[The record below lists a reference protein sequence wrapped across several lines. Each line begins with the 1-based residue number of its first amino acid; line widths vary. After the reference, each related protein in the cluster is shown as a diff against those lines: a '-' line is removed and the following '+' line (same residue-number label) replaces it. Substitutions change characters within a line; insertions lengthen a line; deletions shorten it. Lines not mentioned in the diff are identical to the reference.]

1 MFPDGVLKAPNLG
14 SAAVAVTTATVAVQ
28 AATSGTSAR
37 TGGSYRAASIIP
49 MRFPVV
55 LFDLDGTLVDSA
67 GVILASFHHAT
78 ETVLERRYPDE
89 QILAQVG
96 GSNLEAQMRLLAPE
110 HVDELVRVY
119 RAHNDPSYSE
129 MVCFDGMVHV
139 LQQLKGEGRR
149 LGVVTAKRRPTV
161 ERVFEGAGI
170 GEYFDVIVGSDATE
184 RHKPDPEPV
193 LHALTL
199 LGASP
204 EDAAYV
210 GDSPFDMAAAKG
222 AGVFA
227 VAVAWGG
234 IHRVEDADVLVESP
248 RELLGVL

>member
-1 MFPDGVLKAPNLG
+1 
-14 SAAVAVTTATVAVQ
+14 
-28 AATSGTSAR
+28 
-37 TGGSYRAASIIP
+37 

-78 ETVLERRYPDE
+78 ETVLQRRYPDE

-96 GSNLEAQMRLLAPE
+96 GTNLETQMGLLAPE

-129 MVCFDGMVHV
+129 LACFDGMVEV
-139 LQQLKGEGRR
+139 LAQLRGEGRR
-149 LGVVTAKRRPTV
+149 LGVVSAKRSPTV
-161 ERVFEGAGI
+161 QRVFEGAGI
-170 GEYFDVIVGSDATE
+170 GKYFDVVVGSDATK
-184 RHKPDPEPV
+184 RHKPNPEPL
-193 LHALTL
+193 LHALREL
-199 LGASP
+199 DAPPS
-204 EDAAYV
+204 DAAYV
-210 GDSPFDMAAAKG
+210 GDSPFDMAAAKA

-248 RELLGVL
+248 EELLGVL

>member
-1 MFPDGVLKAPNLG
+1 
-14 SAAVAVTTATVAVQ
+14 
-28 AATSGTSAR
+28 
-37 TGGSYRAASIIP
+37 
-49 MRFPVV
+49 MRYPVV

-67 GVILASFHHAT
+67 AVILASFHHAT
-78 ETVLERRYPDE
+78 ETVLKRRVPDE

-96 GSNLEAQMRLLAPE
+96 GTNLETQMALLDPDR
-110 HVDELVRVY
+110 VDELVRVY
-119 RAHNDPSYSE
+119 RAHNDPSYDE
-129 MVCFDGMVHV
+129 LACFDGMLDV
-139 LQQLKGEGRR
+139 LRELKRQGRR

-161 ERVFEGAGI
+161 ERVFNGAGI
-170 GEYFDVIVGSDATE
+170 GEYFDVVVGSDSTR

-193 LHALTL
+193 LYALREL
-199 LGASP
+199 DARP

-210 GDSPFDMAAAKG
+210 GDSPFDMAAARA

-248 RELLGVL
+248 EELLGVL